1 MSVIQEKKTGSVPNL
16 TVNEY
21 SESREPHFNTEIGA
35 ISEVEVCKRLSA
47 VNGKVSGWHI

>member
-1 MSVIQEKKTGSVPNL
+1 MEVIFKLNL
-16 TVNEY
+16 AGIKAHY
-21 SESREPHFNTEIGA
+21 DYFNSKIGA

>member
-1 MSVIQEKKTGSVPNL
+1 MEVFFKLNL
-16 TVNEY
+16 ANIKAHCED
-21 SESREPHFNTEIGA
+21 FNSGIGV

>member
-1 MSVIQEKKTGSVPNL
+1 MEVIFKLNL
-16 TVNEY
+16 ADIKAHY
-21 SESREPHFNTEIGA
+21 DDFNSEIGA